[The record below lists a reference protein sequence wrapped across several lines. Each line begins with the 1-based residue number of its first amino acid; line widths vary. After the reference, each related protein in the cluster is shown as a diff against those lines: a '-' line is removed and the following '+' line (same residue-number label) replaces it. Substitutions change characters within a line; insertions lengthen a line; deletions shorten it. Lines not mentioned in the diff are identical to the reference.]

1 MGSRGEATREKVVGA
16 ARHLFKYQGYKNT
29 TIDNICEASGV
40 KRGNLYFY
48 FRSKEELALVAIDD
62 ALKREFPF
70 LDRIMRGELD
80 PLKKV
85 DLMIDGM
92 VDYIIARDCRGG

>member
-1 MGSRGEATREKVVGA
+1 MGSRGEATKATIIGA
-16 ARHLFKYQGYKNT
+16 ARHLFKYQGYKKT
-29 TIDNICEASGV
+29 TIDDICEAASI

-48 FRSKEELALVAIDD
+48 FRSKEELALAAIDD

-70 LDRIMRGELD
+70 LDRIMAGELD